1 MEPKRLF
8 SLVQSGLVF
17 LALGNY
23 TEAQQAV
30 QAALEAD
37 PDHVPALFAAAQL
50 LLASAKYRI
59 VQGTPG
65 PSIFSSSFFSLV
77 HLLPVWIPAV
87 VVCLLCRCLLI
98 WGISQR
104 PLSLIVL
111 WGLNCFRV
119 CSVGR
124 CLYLPNSRGIC

>member
-37 PDHVPALFAAAQL
+37 PHHVPALFAAAQL
-50 LLASAKYRI
+50 LLASAKHHI

-65 PSIFSSSFFSLV
+65 PPQSPSFFLTLA
-77 HLLPVWIPAV
+77 HLLPAWIPAV
-87 VVCLLCRCLLI
+87 VVCLLGR
-98 WGISQR
+98 
-104 PLSLIVL
+104 
-111 WGLNCFRV
+111 CFRL
-119 CSVGR
+119 G
-124 CLYLPNSRGIC
+124 